1 MPECPFCNIEP
12 TRIIEKRKLSL
23 AFFDKFPVSVG
34 HALIIPKRHEPNYL
48 NLTSEEKLDIEKLT
62 NSVINYLKM
71 KYSPDGFNIG
81 INIGKAAGQTI
92 SHCHIHIIPRYEGDM
107 DDPTGGVRGVIPKK
121 QKY

>member
-1 MPECPFCNIEP
+1 MIECPFCNIEP
-12 TRIIEKRKLSL
+12 NRLIEKTQLSF
-23 AFFDKFPVSVG
+23 AFFDKFPVSIG
-34 HALIIPKRHEPNYL
+34 HTIIIPRRHEPNYL

-71 KYSPDGFNIG
+71 KFSPDGFNIG

-92 SHCHIHIIPRYEGDM
+92 FHSHIHIIPRYDGDV
-107 DDPTGGVRGVIPKK
+107 DDPTGGVRGVIPAK

>member
-12 TRIIEKRKLSL
+12 NRIIEKSKLSL

-34 HALIIPKRHEPNYL
+34 HTLIIPKRHESSYL

-62 NSVINYLKM
+62 ISVINYLKM
-71 KYSPDGFNIG
+71 KFSPDGFNIG

-92 SHCHIHIIPRYEGDM
+92 LHSHIHIIPRYDGDI
-107 DDPTGGVRGVIPKK
+107 DDPTGGVRGVIPDK